1 MKKILTI
8 DQQIKLLESRGMIVA
23 DKKKT
28 KEILLDIGYYRLG
41 FYAFPLEKTFPRL
54 RNRTHEY
61 KTDTTF
67 ESVVELYYFD
77 FDLRRILLNAINRI
91 EVNIRT
97 RLTYYASLRYAKSPA
112 WFVDSNAVNAKYV
125 SNFDAAVYKSIRD
138 NNPVIQRHHQ
148 KYVNDRYAPA
158 WKTIEFMTLGN
169 VEVLYESL
177 KDSALKKQIAAE
189 YGCSIGVFLS
199 YLDTIRVI
207 RNKCA
212 HGGCTYNLNIALGIK
227 RGPAFNGKANR
238 HNICGA
244 ASVIKYML
252 SRISINRAN
261 DLQRE
266 IKNLLAQKRTKQ
278 TATIIQSCTN
288 LSTF

>member
-8 DQQIKLLESRGMIVA
+8 NQQIALLESRGMIVA
-23 DKKKT
+23 DKKKAY
-28 KEILLDIGYYRLG
+28 EILLDIGYYRLG
-41 FYAFPLEKTFPRL
+41 FYAFPFEKSFPRL

-61 KTDTTF
+61 KDGTTF

-77 FDLRRILLNAINRI
+77 FDLRRILLNALNRI

-97 RLTYYASLRYAKSPA
+97 RLTYYTSLRYAKSPA
-112 WFVDSNAVNAKYV
+112 WFVDSNAVSAKYI
-125 SNFDAAVYKSIRD
+125 SNFDATVYKSIRD

-169 VEVLYESL
+169 VEVLYENL
-177 KDSALKKQIAAE
+177 KAPALKKQIAAE
-189 YGCSIGVFLS
+189 YGCSVGVFLS
-199 YLDTIRVI
+199 YLDTIRVV

-227 RGPAFNGKANR
+227 RGPAFNGEANR

-244 ASVIKYML
+244 VSVIKYML
-252 SRISINRAN
+252 SRISANRAN
-261 DLQRE
+261 DLLCG
-266 IKNLLAQKRTKQ
+266 IKQLLAESRTAQ
-278 TATIIQSCTN
+278 TTNIINDCTN
-288 LSTF
+288 LSTL